1 MCFQLI
7 KLKSVNLTRNHF
19 TEVGL
24 GHLIRKT
31 GDHEDDAGHGGGG
44 VHLETLDLSECGL
57 GDAELETISPLVN
70 IVREL
75 LLNDNHFTR

>member
-1 MCFQLI
+1 MI

-19 TEVGL
+19 TQVGL

-31 GDHEDDAGHGGGG
+31 GEHEDEAGHGGGG

-70 IVREL
+70 VVREL

>member
-1 MCFQLI
+1 MI

-31 GDHEDDAGHGGGG
+31 GEHEADAGHGGGG

-57 GDAELETISPLVN
+57 GATELEKISPLVN
-70 IVREL
+70 MVREL

>member
-1 MCFQLI
+1 MFFQLI

-31 GDHEDDAGHGGGG
+31 EDCEDDGGHGG
-44 VHLETLDLSECGL
+44 VHLDALDLSECGL
-57 GDAELETISPLVN
+57 GDAELVIISPLVN

>member
-1 MCFQLI
+1 MSFQLI

-24 GHLIRKT
+24 GHLIRRT
-31 GDHEDDAGHGGGG
+31 EEHEDDGA
-44 VHLETLDLSECGL
+44 VTLESLDLSECGL
-57 GDAELETISPLVN
+57 GDAELEKISPLVN
-70 IVREL
+70 LVREL

>member
-1 MCFQLI
+1 MFFQLI

-19 TEVGL
+19 TEAGL

-31 GDHEDDAGHGGGG
+31 EEDDGGHGG
-44 VHLETLDLSECGL
+44 VHLEALDLSECGL
-57 GDAELETISPLVN
+57 GDAELVTISPLVN

>member
-1 MCFQLI
+1 MFFQLI

-31 GDHEDDAGHGGGG
+31 VEHEDDAGHGG

-57 GDAELETISPLVN
+57 GDAELETISPLVSM
-70 IVREL
+70 VREL

>member
-1 MCFQLI
+1 MFFQLI
-7 KLKSVNLTRNHF
+7 KLKTVNLTRNHF

-24 GHLIRKT
+24 GHLIKKSV
-31 GDHEDDAGHGGGG
+31 DHEDDAGHGGGG

-70 IVREL
+70 MVREL

>member
-1 MCFQLI
+1 MI

-24 GHLIRKT
+24 GHLIRRT
-31 GDHEDDAGHGGGG
+31 EERDDDGGHGGHGG
-44 VHLETLDLSECGL
+44 VALEALDLSECGL
-57 GDAELETISPLVN
+57 GDAELVTISPLVN

>member
-1 MCFQLI
+1 M
-7 KLKSVNLTRNHF
+7 NLTRNHF

-31 GDHEDDAGHGGGG
+31 EERDDDGGHGGHGGHGG
-44 VHLETLDLSECGL
+44 VALEALDLSECGL
-57 GDAELETISPLVN
+57 GDAELVTISPLVN